1 MLNPTL
7 NKIMNKKT
15 LLHIDSS
22 PLYGMSVS
30 RELTATFV
38 AQWKIA
44 HPGGRIIYRDL
55 NATAIPPLTAAW
67 VAAAYTPDAS
77 RTEEQKQQLSLS
89 DAFIGE
95 LQEAAEWVIG
105 VPMHNF
111 GIPSVLKLWI
121 DQVVRAGKAFVY
133 VDGKPQ
139 GLLTGK
145 KVTFIVATGGMY
157 DAGTQMASFNHV
169 EPYLK
174 SVFGFIGVR
183 DATFLTT
190 GGTMALRHG
199 TDRSTFLAPHIQAAQ
214 RHANRAH

>member
-1 MLNPTL
+1 
-7 NKIMNKKT
+7 MNGKT

-38 AQWKIA
+38 GQWKSA
-44 HPGGRIIYRDL
+44 HPNGSVIDRDL
-55 NATAIPPLTAAW
+55 NATAIPPVTAAW
-67 VAAAYTPDAS
+67 VAAAYTPEAS

-89 DAFIGE
+89 DTFVSE
-95 LQEAAEWVIG
+95 LQEADEWVIG

-121 DQVVRAGKAFVY
+121 DQVVRAGKVFAY

-139 GLLTGK
+139 GLLNGK

-157 DAGTQMASFNHV
+157 DVGTQMASFNHV

-183 DATFLTT
+183 DATFLTA
-190 GGTMALRHG
+190 GGTVALRQG
-199 TDRSTFLAPHIQAAQ
+199 KDRRAFLAPHIQAVQ
-214 RHANRAH
+214 THANQAR

>member
-1 MLNPTL
+1 MFMS
-7 NKIMNKKT
+7 K

-30 RELTATFV
+30 RELTAIFV
-38 AQWKIA
+38 AQWKTA
-44 HPGGRIIYRDL
+44 HPDGTIVDRDL
-55 NATAIPPLTAAW
+55 NATAIPPVTAAW
-67 VAAAYTPDAS
+67 IAAVFTPEAQ

-89 DAFIGE
+89 DTLLSE
-95 LQEAAEWVIG
+95 LQEADEWVIG

-111 GIPSVLKLWI
+111 GISSVLKLWI
-121 DQVVRAGKAFVY
+121 DQVVRVGKAFAY

-139 GLLTGK
+139 GQLTGK
-145 KVTFIVATGGMY
+145 KVSFVVATGGMY

-183 DATFLTT
+183 DATFLTA
-190 GGTMALRHG
+190 GGTMALRQG
-199 TDRSTFLAPHIQAAQ
+199 KDRNEFLAPHVQAVQ
-214 RHANRAH
+214 THVNQVQ